1 MRRTGRR
8 APWRSRARTAAAP
21 PSSRRSD
28 TMRHLTVCAA
38 VSLTAMAAPAFAQN
52 IPGQTPEHDQ
62 AAGVHDPDTAM
73 TPDTKSTENGRISD
87 CYSQTKL
94 SRACERMAQ
103 ADTRA
108 HEQSRDWHQTDEF

>member
-1 MRRTGRR
+1 
-8 APWRSRARTAAAP
+8 
-21 PSSRRSD
+21 
-28 TMRHLTVCAA
+28 MRHLTVCAA

-94 SRACERMAQ
+94 SRACERTAQ